1 MTSLVMCLA
10 ISSLIERQCLEGAE
24 LPSGQRYRLAAPSR
38 RYRGVAGS
46 GSVAASGSGSD
57 MVSIVPLH
65 YWAPFETLQ
74 SVQLISNP
82 YEQLNTVLFFISDWS
97 VSTPRYRK
105 FLFFDG
111 WWCSG

>member
-24 LPSGQRYRLAAPSR
+24 LQSGPRYRLAAPSR

-46 GSVAASGSGSD
+46 GSVAASGSGSGSD

-65 YWAPFETLQ
+65 
-74 SVQLISNP
+74 
-82 YEQLNTVLFFISDWS
+82 
-97 VSTPRYRK
+97 
-105 FLFFDG
+105 
-111 WWCSG
+111 